1 MEKTLLELE
10 VKEYIL
16 QNLNETKATVQ
27 RQTHTFGNLLLTKI
41 SENFKSLDKG
51 GVQRLYVRTFA
62 TRITEEIDA
71 IFNKYEIEELDFY
84 NKNLKT
90 ADLIFN
96 TLDDRRTQR
105 IYLGNLIKKI
115 NQKSEDVNNI
125 FNQSSRIEMNSHDK
139 FLCINAMLEEFGNSL
154 ASNPKLSM
162 DEAEDL
168 KLLINHYF
176 NIYKK
181 DFLTV
186 FGNFLENIKDFSV
199 SKIEEEMDNKQVIN
213 GKTSA
218 VSKME
223 RNIINNS
230 LKVMEQKLEKNINT
244 HKEKALVELKECS
257 SSIVDLIFKKL
268 PSEYQDQ
275 KGLLEIIV
283 DTNINERLGKLLNVE
298 LKKLASNLAEKN
310 ENIIENELYEEKRYN
325 EINDYVCDFDLI
337 DKVYQDILHEICIAY
352 DIPEP
357 GKNSTNF
364 VQQIRLAYNM
374 PELDEKRLEMQS
386 KRLRL
391 IILSESDSTKKV
403 FKNVI
408 DKIHV
413 DNAKNLKSII
423 VDMHVLSEKAYINV
437 NGNQHTLS
445 LNKH

>member
-1 MEKTLLELE
+1 MEKTQLELIIN
-10 VKEYIL
+10 EYIL
-16 QNLNETKATVQ
+16 KKLNEAKATVQ
-27 RQTHTFGNLLLTKI
+27 RQTHTFGNLLLAKI

-96 TLDDRRTQR
+96 TLDDRRIQR

-125 FNQSSRIEMNSHDK
+125 FNQATRIDMNSRDK
-139 FLCINAMLEEFGNSL
+139 FLSINTMLEEFGNSL
-154 ASNPKLSM
+154 ASNSKLSM
-162 DEAEDL
+162 DEVGDL
-168 KLLINHYF
+168 KILINHYF

-186 FGNFLENIKDFSV
+186 IGNFLENIKNFSV
-199 SKIEEEMDNKQVIN
+199 SKIEEEMDNKHVIS

-223 RNIINNS
+223 RSIINNS
-230 LKVMEQKLEKNINT
+230 LKVMDQKLEKNINI
-244 HKEKALVELKECS
+244 HKEEALVELKECS

-283 DTNINERLGKLLNVE
+283 DTNINERLGKLLNIE
-298 LKKLASNLAEKN
+298 LKKLASNLSEKN

-325 EINDYVCDFDLI
+325 DIKDYVCDFDLI

-357 GKNSTNF
+357 GKNSINF

-374 PELDEKRLEMQS
+374 PELEEKRLEMQS
-386 KRLRL
+386 KRLSL
-391 IILSESDSTKKV
+391 IILYESDSTKKV

-413 DNAKNLKSII
+413 DNLKNLKNII
-423 VDMHVLSEKAYINV
+423 VDMHVLSEKAYIDINE
-437 NGNQHTLS
+437 NQYTLS
-445 LNKH
+445 LNKY